1 MTFTQL
7 EIFTLVAELQGFTAA
22 AVRLG
27 ISQSAVSHAIK
38 SLEQEWGVELIER
51 RQGNVEITEVGQRL
65 LRRAREILGLSEAM
79 RQEIAAV
86 RGLNQGLLR
95 IGSFGPTSS
104 LKLLPAILGAYQRRY
119 PGIEVRLDEAADDDV
134 IQWLLDRRV
143 DIGFVVLPEERFDTV
158 PLAEDH
164 LVALVPREH
173 PLANRTYATLKELAE
188 TPFIMSEAGCSAL
201 IEPVFVSEKLTP
213 QVRYRMSQ
221 VLTILGMVERGYGVS
236 VVAELALPDN
246 MHKTHPGVV
255 AVPLKPAIKRRVG
268 LALRDMRQATPAAR
282 AFLDCAREVAKSG
295 RLS

>member
-7 EIFTLVAELQGFTAA
+7 EIFVLVAELQGFTAA
-22 AVRLG
+22 ATRLG

-38 SLEQEWGVELIER
+38 SLEQEWGVNLID
-51 RQGNVEITEVGQRL
+51 RQQAAVEITEVGQRL

-79 RQEIAAV
+79 RQEIAAA

-104 LKLLPAILGAYQRRY
+104 LKLLPAILDAYQRRY
-119 PGIEVRLDEAADDDV
+119 PGIEVRLDEAPDNEV

-143 DIGFVVLPEERFDTV
+143 DVGFIVLPEERFDSV
-158 PLAEDH
+158 PLVEDH
-164 LVALVPREH
+164 LVALVPH
-173 PLANRTYATLKELAE
+173 GHSLAKRTSVTLKELAE
-188 TPFIMSEAGCSAL
+188 VPFIMSEAGCSAL
-201 IEPVFVSEKLTP
+201 IEPVFVAERLAP

-246 MHKTHPGVV
+246 MEKMYPGVV
-255 AVPLKPAIKRRVG
+255 KLALKPAVKRRVG
-268 LALRDMRQATPAAR
+268 LALRDLKQATPAAR
-282 AFLDCAREVAKSG
+282 AFLDCAREVIKST
-295 RLS
+295 RFA